1 MKLFTIGD
9 SVSQGFMSGAAAR
22 TDLCYSTLIARSMNL
37 TNSDYS
43 YPKVWEKGGLPIN
56 LEMALRRLA
65 RKFGSNINGFD
76 WVTLFPVLD
85 QVLDEVED
93 YYERGE
99 GSESKP
105 DPSGIKFFHNVAV
118 QGFDVADAW
127 LVTPRVCRAEIA
139 KSNAKGEN
147 RDGFFA
153 LPSSF
158 FHRTALKVL
167 NPSLDQNFDD
177 FSQLSWLKFAA
188 QSPDG
193 VENVLLWL
201 GANNALGTVFG
212 LNISQT
218 PNDPDRP
225 ILNLPREEREKWNL
239 WHPKDFE
246 AEYSELLDRVD
257 EIMES
262 NRNPN
267 GKVFVGTVPLVTI
280 APLTK
285 GVGPT
290 TLIQIDDPDY
300 EADKSEAVYYKY
312 YTHFFR
318 DENAVAETDRAY
330 LTLLDALHIDD
341 CIREY
346 NRTIKRLVTRKN
358 QLCGQERYHIVD
370 MSKALQ
376 QIAFKRNAGNVQ
388 YEFPKFFDFQYP
400 RVSTKYYH
408 ADEQGRFRQGG
419 LFSLDGV
426 HPSAIGQGLIA
437 HEFLKAMNQAGVSGC
452 HPNNLSWKEIFGS
465 DTLYQSPI
473 SIMGELYDNKK
484 LSEFAIDMITRQRF
498 TEKRKN

>member
-22 TDLCYSTLIARSMNL
+22 TDLCYSTLIARSMEL
-37 TNSDYS
+37 TDLDYS

-56 LEMALRRLA
+56 LEMVLRRLA
-65 RKFGSNINGFD
+65 RKFGSDINALD
-76 WVTLFPVLD
+76 WVRLLPVLD
-85 QVLDEVED
+85 QTLDEVED

-99 GSESKP
+99 GSEDKP
-105 DPSGIKFFHNVAV
+105 DLSGVKFFHNVSV

-127 LVTPRVCRAEIA
+127 SVTPRLCRAEIA

-147 RDGFFA
+147 RDGIFA
-153 LPSSF
+153 LPNTF

-167 NPSLDQNFDD
+167 NPSLDRHFDD
-177 FSQLSWLKFAA
+177 FSQLSWLEFAA
-188 QSPDG
+188 QSPAG

-218 PNDPDRP
+218 PNDPNRP
-225 ILNLPREEREKWNL
+225 LLHLPRAEREQWNL

-262 NRNPN
+262 NQNPN

-285 GVGPT
+285 GIGPT
-290 TLIQIDDPDY
+290 TLIQIDQPDY
-300 EADKSEAVYYKY
+300 ETEKPEAVYYKY

-341 CIREY
+341 CIRKY
-346 NRTIKRLVTRKN
+346 NRTIKRLVAQKN
-358 QLCGQERYHIVD
+358 QLRGQERYHIVD

-376 QIAFKRNAGNVQ
+376 QIAFKRNAGKVQ
-388 YEFPKFFDFQYP
+388 YEFPDFFDFQYP

-408 ADEQGRFRQGG
+408 ADKQGRLRQGG

-437 HEFLKAMNQAGVSGC
+437 HEFLKVMNQAGVSGC
-452 HPNNLSWKEIFGS
+452 DPNNLSWKEIFGS

-473 SIMGELYDNKK
+473 PIMGEFYENKK

-498 TEKRKN
+498 TTQRKN